1 MIVLNPAALVL
12 IAEFPLFLLL
22 LWYLEGG
29 IYFKPIA
36 VYIIIIGLAVVIMG
50 KTRFTDDGP
59 ADDAPL
65 SKPLDSFPT
74 LEELV
79 KRTASVCGRTAPRRV
94 SLSLS
99 PTPWRR
105 FGVDLHRRQYHAVA
119 LPVPLSC
126 MEIWSVSEFEAHIA
140 RTLVFR
146 AGTSWPAAIIE
157 RAIQRLTT
165 EQHQR
170 RVLGGAHWTVQARA
184 GLLQRYVDALNEW
197 GFLADV
203 KADVNVGRLLGSGTV
218 MAFTYKTALAQ
229 VLAPAFIASIIEPAL
244 ERHALLPVAE
254 SYAAY
259 AAAIDPYWSATV
271 NQKLKDIDRSP
282 GSNSDS
288 LIARLAVLSTL
299 PAGFTLQDPRP
310 ATTLFSEFDAV
321 AREVAANEFGLERVK
336 LAVDADVGDSVRLS
350 VIPQMRDEVARNYVL
365 LEEKTPDD
373 IPELLAAK
381 EQLAGKRIPYLLG
394 AFLALS
400 LIDENW
406 DVHYEIGAG
415 IQLCLGKRLVQPFTL
430 VEQLDT
436 KVISEADFANALSS
450 TPGSSG

>member
-1 MIVLNPAALVL
+1 LIVLNPAALVL

-229 VLAPAFIASIIEPAL
+229 VL
-244 ERHALLPVAE
+244 PVAE

-381 EQLAGKRIPYLLG
+381 EQLAGNYRTDPKFLLAHVQWVQRIPYLLG

>member
-1 MIVLNPAALVL
+1 M
-12 IAEFPLFLLL
+12 
-22 LWYLEGG
+22 
-29 IYFKPIA
+29 
-36 VYIIIIGLAVVIMG
+36 
-50 KTRFTDDGP
+50 
-59 ADDAPL
+59 
-65 SKPLDSFPT
+65 
-74 LEELV
+74 
-79 KRTASVCGRTAPRRV
+79 
-94 SLSLS
+94 
-99 PTPWRR
+99 
-105 FGVDLHRRQYHAVA
+105 
-119 LPVPLSC
+119 
-126 MEIWSVSEFEAHIA
+126 
-140 RTLVFR
+140 
-146 AGTSWPAAIIE
+146 
-157 RAIQRLTT
+157 
-165 EQHQR
+165 
-170 RVLGGAHWTVQARA
+170 QARA

-229 VLAPAFIASIIEPAL
+229 V
-244 ERHALLPVAE
+244 LPVAE

-436 KVISEADFANALSS
+436 KVIPEADFANALSS